1 MEKRLQNFEKWK
13 ASSLESKSPSARDLY
28 RDTFAEKDEVQ
39 HKRQRTEDLGS
50 VSDSHLGVSHPDTR
64 SERPT
69 SNEEQRGETAHMEGV
84 PQDAGRMNSSLTF
97 SNSRRIIIK

>member
-39 HKRQRTEDLGS
+39 HKRQRTEDL
-50 VSDSHLGVSHPDTR
+50 
-64 SERPT
+64 
-69 SNEEQRGETAHMEGV
+69 
-84 PQDAGRMNSSLTF
+84 
-97 SNSRRIIIK
+97 RISFR